1 MGKAHQKGPTETW
14 RLATCLAVTLSQAG
28 QGCRC
33 VCRGHQ
39 VLLDIAR
46 GLYFLHK
53 KNILHM
59 DM

>member
-1 MGKAHQKGPTETW
+1 MTW
-14 RLATCLAVTLSQAG
+14 RLATCLAVILSQVDRV
-28 QGCRC
+28 CHC
-33 VCRGHQ
+33 ICRGHQ
-39 VLLDIAR
+39 VMLDVAR